1 METYE
6 ELVWRKPGEERCD
19 WTPMPTEK
27 KALAEQTQAQQTQAQ
42 QTQAQ
47 QTLLDKELEEPYKEI
62 QSGINLPIIEGVM
75 AGGDFPQIGG
85 VTCGSGGD
93 FSQIGGVACGAGGDF
108 PQRNLE
114 PIHTRGLKSD
124 TRKGYP
130 ERYLVGQAIQNPFMP
145 NSNYANDL
153 EVQMNFLTPIKG

>member
-19 WTPMPTEK
+19 WTPMPIPTEK

-42 QTQAQ
+42 QTQ
-47 QTLLDKELEEPYKEI
+47 LDKELEEEPSKEI
-62 QSGINLPIIEGVM
+62 QSVTN
-75 AGGDFPQIGG
+75 FPQIGG
-85 VTCGSGGD
+85 VMS
-93 FSQIGGVACGAGGDF
+93 GGDF

-124 TRKGYP
+124 TRKGG
-130 ERYLVGQAIQNPFMP
+130 EEGHSQRYLVGQAIQNPFMP

>member
-27 KALAEQTQAQQTQAQ
+27 KALAEQTQAEQE
-42 QTQAQ
+42 
-47 QTLLDKELEEPYKEI
+47 KEKEAYKEI

-85 VTCGSGGD
+85 VT
-93 FSQIGGVACGAGGDF
+93 CGAGGDF

>member
-19 WTPMPTEK
+19 WTPMPIPTEK
-27 KALAEQTQAQQTQAQ
+27 KALAEK
-42 QTQAQ
+42 
-47 QTLLDKELEEPYKEI
+47 KEAEEEEPSKEI
-62 QSGINLPIIEGVM
+62 QSGTNL
-75 AGGDFPQIGG
+75 PQIGG
-85 VTCGSGGD
+85 VMSGGD
-93 FSQIGGVACGAGGDF
+93 FPKIGGVACVAGGDF

-124 TRKGYP
+124 SRKGGEEGYP
-130 ERYLVGQAIQNPFMP
+130 QRYLVGQAIQNPFMP

>member
-1 METYE
+1 MAEANTMAMAMDTAYDTIAYDTIAYE

-27 KALAEQTQAQQTQAQ
+27 KALAEQENK
-42 QTQAQ
+42 
-47 QTLLDKELEEPYKEI
+47 KEEKEPSI
-62 QSGINLPIIEGVM
+62 QSGTNLPQIGGVM
-75 AGGDFPQIGG
+75 AGGDFP
-85 VTCGSGGD
+85 
-93 FSQIGGVACGAGGDF
+93 QIGGVACGAGGDF

-114 PIHTRGLKSD
+114 PLHTRGLKSD
-124 TRKGYP
+124 THKGYS

-145 NSNYANDL
+145 NSNYVNDL

>member
-1 METYE
+1 MTTYE

-19 WTPMPTEK
+19 WTPIELSTEK
-27 KALAEQTQAQQTQAQ
+27 KALAEQTQQEK
-42 QTQAQ
+42 
-47 QTLLDKELEEPYKEI
+47 KEAEPSKEI
-62 QSGINLPIIEGVM
+62 QSVTN
-75 AGGDFPQIGG
+75 FPQIGG
-85 VTCGSGGD
+85 V
-93 FSQIGGVACGAGGDF
+93 GDF

-124 TRKGYP
+124 TRKGGEGGYP

-153 EVQMNFLTPIKG
+153 EVQMNFLTPTKG

>member
-27 KALAEQTQAQQTQAQ
+27 KALAEQTQAEQE
-42 QTQAQ
+42 
-47 QTLLDKELEEPYKEI
+47 KEKEAYKEI

-130 ERYLVGQAIQNPFMP
+130 QRYLVGQAIQNPFMP

>member
-1 METYE
+1 MATAYE

-19 WTPMPTEK
+19 WTPITMPTEK
-27 KALAEQTQAQQTQAQ
+27 KALAQQALAEE
-42 QTQAQ
+42 
-47 QTLLDKELEEPYKEI
+47 KEPSKEI
-62 QSGINLPIIEGVM
+62 QSGIRACPI
-75 AGGDFPQIGG
+75 IGG
-85 VTCGSGGD
+85 VMS
-93 FSQIGGVACGAGGDF
+93 GGDF

>member
-19 WTPMPTEK
+19 WTPMPMPTEK
-27 KALAEQTQAQQTQAQ
+27 KALAEQE
-42 QTQAQ
+42 
-47 QTLLDKELEEPYKEI
+47 KEEEEAYKEI
-62 QSGINLPIIEGVM
+62 QSGTNSPIIEGVM
-75 AGGDFPQIGG
+75 TRGDFPQIGG
-85 VTCGSGGD
+85 V
-93 FSQIGGVACGAGGDF
+93 ACVTVGDF

-114 PIHTRGLKSD
+114 PLHTRGLKSD
-124 TRKGYP
+124 TPLLK